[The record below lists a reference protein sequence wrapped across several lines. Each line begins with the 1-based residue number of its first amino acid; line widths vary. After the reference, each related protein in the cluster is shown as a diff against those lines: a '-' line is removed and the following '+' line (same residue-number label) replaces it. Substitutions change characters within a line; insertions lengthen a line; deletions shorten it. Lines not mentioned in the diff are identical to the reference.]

1 MKPEMQRVCL
11 YIRVS
16 TTDKQDPQVQER
28 ELREY
33 CERRGWQPEI
43 FTDRISSGKI
53 RPELER
59 MKQLCRRRMFDVVV
73 VYRFDRFARS
83 SMELLTALEEFRTL
97 GIDFVSLHEAVDTT
111 TAQGKLMFAIIA
123 AFAEFEREIIRSRVR
138 SGIAAARA
146 RGTILGRPKRELDLV
161 HIRTLRAAGRSWRQV
176 GAEMGCDGSLA
187 LRIFARDSG
196 RCENPLQTPV
206 ASA

>member
-1 MKPEMQRVCL
+1 MKPEISLQRVAL
-11 YIRVS
+11 YVRVS

-97 GIDFVSLHEAVDTT
+97 GIDFVSLHENVDTT
-111 TAQGKLMFAIIA
+111 TPQGKLMFAIIA

-146 RGTILGRPKRELDLV
+146 RGVKLGRPKRQFDLTNV
-161 HIRTLRAAGRSWRQV
+161 ALLRAAGHSWRKIGTEIGV
-176 GAEMGCDGSLA
+176 DPSLVCRA
-187 LRIFARDSG
+187 FARCGEIVPETSSV
-196 RCENPLQTPV
+196 C
-206 ASA
+206 A